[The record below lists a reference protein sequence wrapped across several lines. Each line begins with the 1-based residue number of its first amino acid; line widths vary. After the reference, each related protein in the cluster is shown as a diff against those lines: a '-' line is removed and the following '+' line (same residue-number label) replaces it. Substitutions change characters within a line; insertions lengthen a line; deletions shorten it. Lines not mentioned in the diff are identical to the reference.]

1 MCDWLLLSLSNVPTV
16 CKWILESGPIPS
28 LAKVMA
34 TTLYTNWADFAGKVN
49 RYEREFR
56 LFSLTIVDQAVTP

>member
-1 MCDWLLLSLSNVPTV
+1 
-16 CKWILESGPIPS
+16 
-28 LAKVMA
+28 MA

-56 LFSLTIVDQAVTP
+56 LFSLTIVDQAVTS